1 MKTYSPIYLDCF
13 SAGLDDL
20 TMAQQADEVKVL
32 RVLQK
37 TKRFSCFEAS
47 ENATIA
53 RTMTKLMHK
62 AHTRI
67 DPDGTRHEYGLL
79 LRTTDGGYP
88 WTIVELTE
96 GGLRLMEDAA

>member
-20 TMAQQADEVKVL
+20 TREHQADEVKVL

-53 RTMTKLMHK
+53 RMMTRLMNK
-62 AHTRI
+62 TYTRI
-67 DPDGTRHEYGLL
+67 DRDGTRHEYGLL

-88 WTIVELTE
+88 WTNVALTE
-96 GGLRLMEDAA
+96 GGLRLLEDSA